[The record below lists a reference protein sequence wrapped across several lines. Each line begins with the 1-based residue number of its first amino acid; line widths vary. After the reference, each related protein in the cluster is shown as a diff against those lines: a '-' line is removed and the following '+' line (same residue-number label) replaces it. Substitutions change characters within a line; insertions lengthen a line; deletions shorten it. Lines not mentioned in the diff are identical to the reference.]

1 MSSSIRPRTDIV
13 NSGKHLAI
21 PLSKNTPEDF
31 RRTTREGF
39 TGSALKGGSAPVFA
53 QRMVSS
59 GQQKVDNAAQY
70 DSLGRLISWKVG
82 GVAPS
87 IGSSSNLG
95 ILANMQANSSEGFKV
110 APSMGRMGSFGAKEQ
125 YVAKK
130 TGVVANL
137 TLDEQRAMIMKQKQM
152 EMFRPMQSGG
162 AVTGNLTLAQQR
174 ALLMKK

>member
-59 GQQKVDNAAQY
+59 GQQKVANAAQY
-70 DSLGRLISWKVG
+70 DSSGKLILWQVG
-82 GVAPS
+82 GTPPS
-87 IGSSSNLG
+87 IGTSNLAKY
-95 ILANMQANSSEGFKV
+95 ANMQANSSEGFKV

-137 TLDEQRAMIMKQKQM
+137 TLDEQRAMIMKQKQK
-152 EMFRPMQSGG
+152 EMFKPMQSGG
-162 AVTGNLTLAQQR
+162 AVSGHLTLAQQR
-174 ALLMKK
+174 ELLMKK